1 MILGHTFV
9 NFSYCELEG
18 KWQKSSEETSSDVE
32 VYEAIEDN
40 AKINIRT
47 FTEKK
52 TNYYMKKGAK
62 IRIRDHVLKFDK
74 VELA

>member
-1 MILGHTFV
+1 MVLGITFV

-18 KWQKSSEETSSDVE
+18 KWQKSPEETSSDVE
-32 VYEAIEDN
+32 VYEAMEDN
-40 AKINIRT
+40 AKINTRT

-62 IRIRDHVLKFDK
+62 ITIKDHVLKFDK
-74 VELA
+74 AELA